1 MKRKISLLILLV
13 LAATSAG
20 LSGCYYGSRFDG
32 DEVGRADQS
41 PRDDPNVPQRSP
53 NGRYIER
60 DGNPQTQP

>member
-1 MKRKISLLILLV
+1 MRITAMFILFV
-13 LAATSAG
+13 VTAASAG

-60 DGNPQTQP
+60 DANPQSQP

>member
-1 MKRKISLLILLV
+1 MRNIAIFILLV
-13 LAATSAG
+13 VTMVSAG

-60 DGNPQTQP
+60 DGNPQSQP